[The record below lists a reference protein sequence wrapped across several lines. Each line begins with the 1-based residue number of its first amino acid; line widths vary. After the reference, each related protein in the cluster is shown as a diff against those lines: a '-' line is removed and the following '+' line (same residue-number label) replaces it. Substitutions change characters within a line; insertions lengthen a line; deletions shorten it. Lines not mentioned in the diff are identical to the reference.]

1 MHAKK
6 VECTRGKQG
15 FRSRSPLS
23 PLARTQIIW
32 RLLGASKSH
41 SWPSRISRVYDGARA
56 ASTRVMYTYNIIIQ
70 VASMAASTSSSGP
83 VVKRSRISSTERRRF
98 VPAWKIEFPWVV
110 LVEGAMR
117 CQYCQD
123 SGKHNVFTTGCS
135 SLASQPYFSACACP
149 PLPNAHAHV
158 EKYGWLARLGMQ

>member
-1 MHAKK
+1 M
-6 VECTRGKQG
+6 CTCTIR
-15 FRSRSPLS
+15 
-23 PLARTQIIW
+23 
-32 RLLGASKSH
+32 
-41 SWPSRISRVYDGARA
+41 
-56 ASTRVMYTYNIIIQ
+56 
-70 VASMAASTSSSGP
+70 SMAASTSSSGP
-83 VVKRSRISSTERRRF
+83 VVKRPLISSTDTTSVSERRRF
-98 VPAWKIEFPWVV
+98 VPAWKSEFPWVI

-149 PLPNAHAHV
+149 PLPNAHAHA